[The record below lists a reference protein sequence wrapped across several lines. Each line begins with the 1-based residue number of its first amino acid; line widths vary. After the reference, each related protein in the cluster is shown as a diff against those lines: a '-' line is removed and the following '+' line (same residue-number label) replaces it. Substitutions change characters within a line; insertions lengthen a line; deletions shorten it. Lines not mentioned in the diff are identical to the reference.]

1 MKQNWTKRLDHLE
14 AAAAPHHDEKLPD
27 GRLGQILTAQTI
39 AFALRLGA
47 NAREELSEAG
57 ATLKP
62 ERHAE
67 LTKTLD
73 GARRAATA
81 LASSGTP
88 LVTSAPLGDLVA
100 SVGPLKTEGEP
111 A

>member
-1 MKQNWTKRLDHLE
+1 MKALPIKWLERLE
-14 AAAAPHHDEKLPD
+14 AAAAPHHAEPLPE
-27 GRLGQILTAQTI
+27 GRLGQILTAQKI

-62 ERHAE
+62 DRHAE

-73 GARRAATA
+73 GARRVATA

-100 SVGPLKTEGEP
+100 SVGPLKTEG
-111 A
+111 AV